1 MFRLRS
7 IAADIRMRGYIV
19 VSRYISSSGRY
30 CLDISDGHFFKSY
43 FLGEEELATENSR
56 GTFVNRTVKDF
67 ENYLAFKR
75 IENSPTGLSGSLTTG
90 YYYSPNGSIRERKDY
105 MRTPEIKNVIFNDPA
120 TIVFWS
126 DGTKTVV
133 KAQNEDFDPEKGI
146 AMAIAKKFFG
156 NKGNYFNRI
165 KKWVEPYEACKYWE
179 GIFAMDLS
187 GIKSC
192 SYNIGDVIK
201 KSAAKVASIECVI
214 KDMFGNEK
222 KGSE

>member
-1 MFRLRS
+1 MNCDLEKRGFQTYVQYVKSVHKYKFTLTRNNFTRTYWFEYPNVENPYRYHVITLDWLR
-7 IAADIRMRGYIV
+7 D
-19 VSRYISSSGRY
+19 
-30 CLDISDGHFFKSY
+30 
-43 FLGEEELATENSR
+43 
-56 GTFVNRTVKDF
+56 TVRDF
-67 ENYLAFKR
+67 ECHEAIYE
-75 IENSPTGLSGSLTTG
+75 IQLSSTILQGDITHG
-90 YYYSPNGSIRERKDY
+90 YSYSTSRNERKDY
-105 MRTPEIKNVIFNDPA
+105 MKTPEIKNVIFNDPA

-179 GIFAMDLS
+179 GIFATDLS
-187 GIKSC
+187 GIESR

-201 KSAAKVASIECVI
+201 KSAAKIASIECVI
-214 KDMFGNEK
+214 RDMFRNEK